1 MRPSVRSVWC
11 SRQTVSELRDSRR
24 WQLRR
29 PVVLPAGFDVVD
41 GVVEQEVE
49 PGRSEPLVMC
59 SRREETA
66 APSRPALV
74 RCPYGRRDDWLW
86 CREAYR
92 LEGARQSRH
101 VVYEADAPIEPASSS
116 GKRWISALLMPV
128 GAARLWLRIYNV
140 RAQRLQAIRDFD
152 VSSEGVACPAHDTP
166 DSYCLS
172 GECEVRRAAFVERWD
187 ARYGATAA
195 SWSSNPMV
203 WAVSVTRHSPQMAR
217 VAREQD
223 AAALEAERM
232 RDPRVRTSNPRRAA
246 ARR

>member
-1 MRPSVRSVWC
+1 
-11 SRQTVSELRDSRR
+11 VSELRDSRR

-59 SRREETA
+59 SRSEEA
-66 APSRPALV
+66 SSRPALV
-74 RCPYGRRDDWLW
+74 RCPYGRPHDWLW

-92 LEGARQSRH
+92 LEGAGQSRH
-101 VVYEADAPIEPASSS
+101 VVYEADAEAVPGAHV
-116 GKRWISALLMPV
+116 KRWISALLMPV

-140 RAQRLQAIRDFD
+140 RAQRLQAIKDFD
-152 VSSEGVACPAHDTP
+152 ISSEGVACPAHDTA

-172 GECEVRRAAFVERWD
+172 GECEARRAAFVERWD
-187 ARYGATAA
+187 ARYGETPAR
-195 SWSSNPMV
+195 WSSNPMV
-203 WAVSVTRHSPQMAR
+203 WAVSVTRFSPQMAR
-217 VAREQD
+217 IAREQD

-232 RDPRVRTSNPRRAA
+232 RDPVRTSNVRRVAA

>member
-1 MRPSVRSVWC
+1 VG
-11 SRQTVSELRDSRR
+11 ELRDSRR

-41 GVVEQEVE
+41 GVVDQEVE
-49 PGRSEPLVMC
+49 AGRSEPLVMC
-59 SRREETA
+59 SRSGE

-101 VVYEADAPIEPASSS
+101 VVYEADAASEPAGAQ

-128 GAARLWLRIYNV
+128 GAARIWLRIYNV

-166 DSYCLS
+166 DTYCLS
-172 GECEVRRAAFVERWD
+172 GECEARRAVFVERWD
-187 ARYGATAA
+187 ARYGATPA
-195 SWSSNPMV
+195 SWSRNPMV
-203 WAVSVTRHSPQMAR
+203 WAVSVTRFSPQMAR
-217 VAREQD
+217 VALEQD

-232 RDPRVRTSNPRRAA
+232 RDPRGRTSTTRRAA

>member
-1 MRPSVRSVWC
+1 VWC
-11 SRQTVSELRDSRR
+11 SRQTVVELRDSKR

-41 GVVEQEVE
+41 GVVEQQLEGE
-49 PGRSEPLVMC
+49 RSEPVVMC
-59 SRREETA
+59 SRSNEA
-66 APSRPALV
+66 APTRPALV
-74 RCPYGRRDDWLW
+74 RCPYGRRNDWLW

-101 VVYEADAPIEPASSS
+101 VAYEADSLESAS
-116 GKRWISALLMPV
+116 GGTRWISALLMPV

-140 RAQRLQAIRDFD
+140 RAVLLQSINDFD
-152 VSSEGVACPAHDTP
+152 VSSEGVACPMHDTAH
-166 DSYCLS
+166 SYCLS

-187 ARYGATAA
+187 ARYGATPAR
-195 SWSSNPMV
+195 WSCNPWV

-217 VAREQD
+217 IAREQD

-232 RDPRVRTSNPRRAA
+232 RDPRSRTSHGARAA